1 METEQYNAQ
10 ENEKV
15 EHSNVHLLQGDCLKE
30 MRKLLRQA
38 IEEQK
43 EEEKLKEKLKL
54 PFNYTKQIY
63 QDWID
68 KEKRR

>member
-1 METEQYNAQ
+1 MFKESIYNDFQ
-10 ENEKV
+10 TKNK
-15 EHSNVHLLQGDCLKE
+15 

-43 EEEKLKEKLKL
+43 KEEKLKERLKL